1 MITVDS
7 LRQSD
12 VVVFDR
18 DCEATQI
25 PWGNKITVP
34 KGTQAYVGQTLGGN
48 VTLQVPAFGLVQVL
62 NKDVGAL
69 LKDGVPLTPQGGA
82 AAAAEPAA
90 QHEGPAD
97 EKEVWEMLKTC
108 YDPEIPVNI
117 VDLGLVYDVKILP
130 LPSGRS
136 RVEVKMTLTAMGC
149 GMGPAIA
156 AQARE
161 RLLTVPGVEE
171 ADVQIVWDPPWN
183 QSMITE
189 AGKKRLGIW

>member
-12 VVVFDR
+12 TVVFDR
-18 DCEATQI
+18 DCEGTQI
-25 PWGNKITVP
+25 PFGNKITVP
-34 KGTQAYVGQTLGGN
+34 KGTQAFVGQTLGGN
-48 VTLQVPAFGLVQVL
+48 VTLQVPSFGLVQVM

-69 LKDGVPLTPQGGA
+69 LKDGVAVAAAGGA
-82 AAAAEPAA
+82 TPTAS
-90 QHEGPAD
+90 QHQGPAD
-97 EKEVWEMLKTC
+97 DKEVWEMLKTC

-117 VDLGLVYDVKILP
+117 VDLGLVYDVKMTSLP
-130 LPSGRS
+130 TSRS
-136 RVEVKMTLTAMGC
+136 RVDVKMTLTAMGC

-156 AQARE
+156 AQARD